1 MADNEQKARDLIAE
15 AEKKLV
21 AKPFLGNN
29 GTKSSKNFIL
39 FETGEKWYMTSVV
52 IIEGALYTL

>member
-21 AKPFLGNN
+21 AKPFLGKQ
-29 GTKSSKNFIL
+29 GPKVLKTSSYLKQGRNDI
-39 FETGEKWYMTSVV
+39 
-52 IIEGALYTL
+52 